1 MMRRFAS
8 GPEVAK
14 QSLPSIRM
22 DRVALLVGNAAYP
35 GRRLGTPVHD
45 VEVLKGVLN
54 LLRFDVAVVTDATKS
69 QFETAIAQF
78 GERIDATAPA
88 ALSFFYFAGHG
99 IQHDTTNYLLPV
111 DIEDISSTRHLPAH
125 AISIEDVVDQIISS
139 NCREN
144 VIILDACRDNPL
156 GGALRLR
163 RAAQGLARLLAPPP
177 GTLIAF
183 STASGAVAADGDGS
197 NSPYLEALADELL
210 QAPAHATIG
219 DVFHS
224 VSKRLQHR
232 TEQAQSPALYIQ
244 GHLETVIRP
253 WADLLPDA
261 AVGAKRAFVRVSVG
275 LGDQPDQVRAMIPG
289 TGLNQWFKDFQHGPE
304 MVIVPPGSFLMG
316 GDGDNQTPEHDVTIA
331 EPFAVSRFA
340 ITVAQFASFI
350 KESGYRP
357 VARIWTFEAEFDI
370 GAYGDGYS
378 GGQPPPRQREDRSF
392 RRPGFPQASD
402 HPVVGISWNDAKKYV
417 EWLSAK
423 TGKSYRLLSEAEWE
437 YVARAGST
445 TRFWWGDSTKRRQAN
460 YDFHEFQSWDAR
472 SWRYRRGK
480 LSWWLRQKLTWR
492 PAWGLSTAPVD
503 VCDPN
508 GWGLFN
514 VHGNVMEWV
523 EDAWHGSYAG
533 APRDGSAWLSTPEEW
548 KVVRGGAW
556 CCTSDQAL
564 TSSAREANSSE
575 RGDNWTGFRVART
588 LSPAR
593 TRS

>member
-14 QSLPSIRM
+14 QSRPSIRL

-54 LLRFDVAVVTDATKS
+54 LLRFDVAVVTDATKA

-125 AISIEDVVDQIISS
+125 AISIEDVVGKIINS

-261 AVGAKRAFVRVSVG
+261 AVGAERPFVRVSVG

-304 MVIVPPGSFLMG
+304 MVMVPPGSFLMG
-316 GDGDNQTPEHDVTIA
+316 GNGDNQTPEHEVTIA

-340 ITVAQFASFI
+340 ITKAINVAAYAAATGAIRQLQPRRAWGSAASRTSAATPERKQATCQPVRVADLMAAPPVENRI
-350 KESGYRP
+350 AAATSSSRLRIGEAVIASG
-357 VARIWTFEAEFDI
+357 
-370 GAYGDGYS
+370 
-378 GGQPPPRQREDRSF
+378 
-392 RRPGFPQASD
+392 RR
-402 HPVVGISWNDAKKYV
+402 H
-417 EWLSAK
+417 
-423 TGKSYRLLSEAEWE
+423 
-437 YVARAGST
+437 
-445 TRFWWGDSTKRRQAN
+445 RRQKPQTN
-460 YDFHEFQSWDAR
+460 QGHR
-472 SWRYRRGK
+472 
-480 LSWWLRQKLTWR
+480 
-492 PAWGLSTAPVD
+492 
-503 VCDPN
+503 
-508 GWGLFN
+508 
-514 VHGNVMEWV
+514 
-523 EDAWHGSYAG
+523 
-533 APRDGSAWLSTPEEW
+533 
-548 KVVRGGAW
+548 
-556 CCTSDQAL
+556 
-564 TSSAREANSSE
+564 
-575 RGDNWTGFRVART
+575 
-588 LSPAR
+588 
-593 TRS
+593 